1 MYETIQG
8 LPLFK
13 GTTTDQI
20 SSFLEKTNVEFV
32 NFRPGHV
39 LAEAGKQCTDL
50 RFVISGR
57 VRSCMSL
64 SGGRASL
71 VYVSGYGTVL
81 SPCCLFGL
89 HTHYPV
95 SVESVD
101 EGSYMLIRKDQYLE
115 LLQTDTI
122 YLLNYLNYLG
132 FHAQRSGLA
141 LRGLCGTRLRG
152 WVGAIR
158 NGLLERRTLEAWIHT
173 TRAELC
179 GILGLTSGAL
189 EMELEDIG
197 QSGDVQLEGDLSI
210 ELL

>member
-13 GTTTDQI
+13 GTTADQI
-20 SSFLEKTNVEFV
+20 SSFLEKTNVEFI
-32 NFRPGHV
+32 NFRPGDV
-39 LAEAGKQCTDL
+39 LAEEGNQCRDL
-50 RFVISGR
+50 RFVITGR
-57 VRSCMSL
+57 VRSYMSL

-95 SVESVD
+95 RVESLD

-115 LLQTDTI
+115 LLQTGSI

-141 LRGLCGTRLRG
+141 LRGLSGMNLRG
-152 WVGAIR
+152 WVEAIR
-158 NGLLERRTLEAWIHT
+158 NGLLERRTLDARMNT
-173 TRAELC
+173 TRAGLC
-179 GILGLTSGAL
+179 EVLGLAPQAV
-189 EMELEDIG
+189 ERELEAIAQRG
-197 QSGDVQLEGDLSI
+197 EVKLEGDLS
-210 ELL
+210 LVFV

>member
-39 LAEAGKQCTDL
+39 LAEAGKQCADL

-132 FHAQRSGLA
+132 FHAQRSGMA
-141 LRGLCGTRLRG
+141 LRGLCGMRLGG
-152 WVGAIR
+152 WVESIR
-158 NGLLERRTLEAWIHT
+158 NGLLERRTLEARVNT
-173 TRAELC
+173 TRAGLC
-179 GILGLTSGAL
+179 EILGLAPQAV
-189 EMELEDIG
+189 ERELEAIC
-197 QSGDVQLEGDLSI
+197 QSGDVKLEGDLS
-210 ELL
+210 LVLV